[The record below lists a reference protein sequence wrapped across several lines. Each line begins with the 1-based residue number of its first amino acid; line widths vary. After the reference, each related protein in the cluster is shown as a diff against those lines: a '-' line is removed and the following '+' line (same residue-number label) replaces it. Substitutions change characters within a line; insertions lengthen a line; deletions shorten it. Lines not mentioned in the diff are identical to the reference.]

1 MLALIRWLASIIEE
15 KPGFASSRRVILFAL
30 TALVMYITTVFA
42 KITIETF
49 RALLIGT
56 ANPNVG
62 ALQAILVVG
71 WPLIIGSIVGLLTTL
86 QWMKYID
93 KVGEKAQ
100 APGATTLPK

>member
-1 MLALIRWLASIIEE
+1 MAALIRWLASIIEE
-15 KPGFASSRRVILFAL
+15 RPGFASSRRVILFAL
-30 TALVMYITTVFA
+30 TALIVYITTVFA
-42 KITIETF
+42 RVTLGTF
-49 RALLIGT
+49 AALWGGEV
-56 ANPNVG
+56 NPNAG

-100 APGATTLPK
+100 APGATSLPK